1 MFQQFLENRIASAT
15 NRPGPDRVPNLATA
29 PLTHHKRGPDKPT
42 DSNDNTA
49 TLLLSEVKKRKHH
62 RPGTLVTFLNTFFY
76 LFVLI
81 SCMQTLADLT
91 FFSSKSF

>member
-29 PLTHHKRGPDKPT
+29 PLTHHKRGPVKPT

-49 TLLLSEVKKRKHH
+49 TFLLSEVKKRKRHSPQT
-62 RPGTLVTFLNTFFY
+62 RNLGDFFKYFFLFICFD
-76 LFVLI
+76 L
-81 SCMQTLADLT
+81 MRAD
-91 FFSSKSF
+91 SG